1 MRCSPAVTVAIGVV
15 AALLPFSIARAQ
27 TADTVRPPAADT
39 IRSHVVDTTGG
50 PELSLEQAM
59 TIGQKNNPDHLQIV
73 EARRTAVAKRRS
85 AYGALLPRA
94 DAQLQGLYLAQGN
107 TLASNGFA
115 FGNGSNSEQ
124 SSYFIGLTYN
134 IATSTFLN
142 PRIEQANVRAA
153 DADVVSSS
161 SVTRSQIAQDY
172 FTVLG
177 DQAKAQ
183 LEDSLIANAQTALQ
197 LAKAKLSVG
206 SGISLDVSKAEV
218 NLGTQ
223 EVAAIKAKNQVA
235 IDRLTLFQHMGVQQ
249 PQNSRLTTTYEVK
262 APTFTVDSV
271 LALARADNPALEAA
285 RTRDQSAALSVK
297 AARGSYLPT
306 LQVSTGL
313 GGYTNSYTNPSFL
326 FGQAAAG
333 VQNCLSQDSVRVGA
347 GLGSNAASCGTLN
360 PDGTLS
366 SAQQAAI
373 RKGNNAFPFGFTK
386 QPFQITATLSLPIF
400 DNFQREQR
408 VEEASAAR
416 NNALYAIRGQELKTT
431 ATVTSSYLTL
441 QAQAQQVA
449 LQERTAQQAREALRL
464 AEERYRVGLAPFLDV
479 SDARSQF
486 EQAESDRINAVYD
499 FHKAFAALES
509 AVGRPLR

>member
-1 MRCSPAVTVAIGVV
+1 MRFTSVATAAIGAV
-15 AALLPFSIARAQ
+15 AVFLPFSSARAQ
-27 TADTVRPPAADT
+27 A
-39 IRSHVVDTTGG
+39 VDSTGG

-59 TIGQKNNPDHLQIV
+59 AIATKNNPDHLQIV

-107 TLASNGFA
+107 TLSSNGFA

-134 IATSTFLN
+134 IGTSTFLN
-142 PRIEQANVRAA
+142 PKIESANVRAA
-153 DADVVSSS
+153 DADVTS
-161 SVTRSQIAQDY
+161 SVSTVRSQVAQDY

-177 DQAKAQ
+177 DQAKAR
-183 LEDSLIANAQTALQ
+183 LEDSLIANAQTSLQ
-197 LAKAKLSVG
+197 LAKAKLAVG

-223 EVAAIKAKNQVA
+223 RVAAIRAKNQVA
-235 IDRLTLFQHMGVQQ
+235 IDRLTLFQHMGVQA
-249 PQNSRLTTTYEVK
+249 PQNSRLTTIYPVV

-271 LALARADNPALEAA
+271 LALARSDNPALQAA
-285 RTRDQSAALSVK
+285 RTRDESARLGIK

-313 GGYTNSYTNPSFL
+313 GGYTNSFTNPNFL
-326 FGQAAAG
+326 IGQAAA
-333 VQNCLSQDSVRVGA
+333 NRASCLTQDSIRVGA
-347 GLGSNAASCGTLN
+347 GLSSLRGQCGPLMPDGSLPPAEAASLR
-360 PDGTLS
+360 S
-366 SAQQAAI
+366 Q
-373 RKGNNAFPFGFTK
+373 NNAFPFGFTR
-386 QPFQITATLSLPIF
+386 QPFQISATLSLPIF

-408 VEEASAAR
+408 VEQSEAAH
-416 NNALYAIRGQELKTT
+416 NDALYMIRSQELKTT
-431 ATVTSSYLTL
+431 ATVTGAYLTL
-441 QAQAQQVA
+441 QAQAEQVS
-449 LQERTAQQAREALRL
+449 LSERTAQQAREALRL

-479 SDARSQF
+479 SDARTQF
-486 EQAESDRINAVYD
+486 EQAESDRINSVYD
-499 FHKAFAALES
+499 FHKAFAALEA

>member
-1 MRCSPAVTVAIGVV
+1 MRCTPAVTIAVGIVTV
-15 AALLPFSIARAQ
+15 LLPFSRVSAQ
-27 TADTVRPPAADT
+27 A
-39 IRSHVVDTTGG
+39 VDTTGG
-50 PELSLEQAM
+50 PELSLDQAM
-59 TIGQKNNPDHLQIV
+59 TIATKNNPDHLQIV

-107 TLASNGFA
+107 TLSSNGFT

-134 IATSTFLN
+134 IGTSTFLN
-142 PRIEQANVRAA
+142 PKIESANVRAA
-153 DADVVSSS
+153 DADVVSSVS
-161 SVTRSQIAQDY
+161 TTRSQIAQDY

-183 LEDSLIANAQTALQ
+183 LEDSLIANAQTSLQ
-197 LAKAKLSVG
+197 LAKAKLAVG

-218 NLGTQ
+218 NLGKQ

-235 IDRLTLFQHMGVQQ
+235 IDRLTLFQHMGVQA
-249 PQNSRLTTTYEVK
+249 PQNSRLTTTFEVK
-262 APTFTVDSV
+262 APAFTVDSV
-271 LALARADNPALEAA
+271 LALARAANPALQAA
-285 RTRDQSAALSVK
+285 RTRDESAKLGVK
-297 AARGSYLPT
+297 AAHGSYLPT

-313 GGYTNSYTNPSFL
+313 GGYTNTFTNPNFL
-326 FGQAAAG
+326 IGQAAAG
-333 VQNCLSQDSVRVGA
+333 VTNCLSQDSIRVGA
-347 GLGSNAASCGTLN
+347 GLSSQAAQCGALM
-360 PDGTLS
+360 PDGTLPPS
-366 SAQQAAI
+366 QAAAI
-373 RKGNNAFPFGFTK
+373 RKQNNAFPFGFTR
-386 QPFQITATLSLPIF
+386 QPFQISATLSLPIF

-408 VEEASAAR
+408 VEVSEAVR
-416 NNALYAIRGQELKTT
+416 NNALYAIRAQELKTT
-431 ATVTSSYLTL
+431 ATVTSAYLTL
-441 QAQAQQVA
+441 QAQAEQVA

-479 SDARSQF
+479 SDARTQF

-499 FHKAFAALES
+499 FHKAYASLEA

>member
-1 MRCSPAVTVAIGVV
+1 MRCTPAVAIAVGIATV
-15 AALLPFSIARAQ
+15 LLPFSSARAQ
-27 TADTVRPPAADT
+27 A
-39 IRSHVVDTTGG
+39 VDTTGG

-59 TIGQKNNPDHLQIV
+59 KIATKNNPDHLQIV

-107 TLASNGFA
+107 TLSSNGFT

-124 SSYFIGLTYN
+124 SSYFVGLTYN
-134 IATSTFLN
+134 IGTTTFLN
-142 PRIEQANVRAA
+142 PKIESANVRAA
-153 DADVVSSS
+153 DADVVSSVS
-161 SVTRSQIAQDY
+161 TTQSQIAQDY

-183 LEDSLIANAQTALQ
+183 LEDSLIANAQTSLQ
-197 LAKAKLSVG
+197 LAKAKLAVG

-223 EVAAIKAKNQVA
+223 RVAAIKAKNQVS
-235 IDRLTLFQHMGVQQ
+235 IDRLTLFQHMGVQA
-249 PQNSRLTTTYEVK
+249 PLNSRLTTNYEVK

-271 LALARADNPALEAA
+271 LSLARSDNPALQAA
-285 RTRDQSAALSVK
+285 RTRDESAKLGVK

-313 GGYTNSYTNPSFL
+313 GGYTNEFTNPNFL
-326 FGQAAAG
+326 IGQAAAG
-333 VQNCLSQDSVRVGA
+333 VAGCLSQDSIRVGA
-347 GLGSNAASCGTLN
+347 GLSSQATQCGTLMPN
-360 PDGTLS
+360 GALPPS
-366 SAQQAAI
+366 QAAAI
-373 RKGNNAFPFGFTK
+373 RKQNNAFPFGFTR
-386 QPFQITATLSLPIF
+386 QPFQVSATLSLPLF

-408 VEEASAAR
+408 VQESEAAR
-416 NNALYAIRGQELKTT
+416 NNALYAIRSQELKTT
-431 ATVTSSYLTL
+431 ATVTSAYLTL

-449 LQERTAQQAREALRL
+449 LQEQTAQQAREALRL

-479 SDARSQF
+479 SDARTQF

-499 FHKAFAALES
+499 FHKAFASLEA

>member
-1 MRCSPAVTVAIGVV
+1 MQFTPVVTAALVAV
-15 AALLPFSIARAQ
+15 AAVLPYSSAHAQ
-27 TADTVRPPAADT
+27 
-39 IRSHVVDTTGG
+39 SVDTTGG
-50 PELSLEQAM
+50 TELSLEQAM
-59 TIGQKNNPDHLQIV
+59 AIATKNSPDHLQIV

-107 TLASNGFA
+107 TLSSNGFS

-134 IATSTFLN
+134 VGTSTFLN
-142 PRIEQANVRAA
+142 PKIESANVRAA
-153 DADVVSSS
+153 DADVTSSMS
-161 SVTRSQIAQDY
+161 TVRSQVAQDY

-218 NLGTQ
+218 NLGKQ
-223 EVAAIKAKNQVA
+223 QVLAIRAKNQVA
-235 IDRLTLFQHMGVQQ
+235 VDRLTLFQHMGVEA
-249 PQNSRLTTTYEVK
+249 PQNTRLTTMYEVK
-262 APTFTVDSV
+262 MPTFSVDSV
-271 LALARADNPALEAA
+271 LEVARASNPALQAA
-285 RTRDQSAALSVK
+285 RTRDESAKLGVT

-306 LQVSTGL
+306 LQVSTGI
-313 GGYTNSYTNPSFL
+313 GGYTNTFTNPNFL
-326 FGQAAAG
+326 IGQAAA
-333 VQNCLSQDSVRVGA
+333 NRASCLTQDSIRVGA
-347 GLGSNAASCGTLN
+347 GLASLASRCGPLM
-360 PDGTLS
+360 PDGSLP
-366 SAQQAAI
+366 AAEAAAI
-373 RKGNNAFPFGFTK
+373 RQQNSAFPFGFTR

-408 VEEASAAR
+408 VELAEASR
-416 NNALYAIRGQELKTT
+416 NDAQYVIRAQELKTR
-431 ATVTSSYLTL
+431 ATVTSAYLTL
-441 QAQAQQVA
+441 QAQAQEVA
-449 LQERTAQQAREALRL
+449 LQERTASQAREALRL

-479 SDARSQF
+479 SDARTQF

-499 FHKAFAALES
+499 FHKAFAALEA

>member
-1 MRCSPAVTVAIGVV
+1 MRCTSAVAIAVGIVTV
-15 AALLPFSIARAQ
+15 LLPFSSARAQ
-27 TADTVRPPAADT
+27 A
-39 IRSHVVDTTGG
+39 VDTTGG
-50 PELSLEQAM
+50 PELSLDQAM
-59 TIGQKNNPDHLQIV
+59 RIAAKNNPDHLQIV
-73 EARRTAVAKRRS
+73 EARRTAVARRRS

-107 TLASNGFA
+107 TLSSNGFA

-134 IATSTFLN
+134 IGTSTFLN
-142 PRIEQANVRAA
+142 PKIESANVRAA
-153 DADVVSSS
+153 DADVVSSVS
-161 SVTRSQIAQDY
+161 NVRSQVAQDY

-183 LEDSLIANAQTALQ
+183 LEDSLIANAQTSLQ
-197 LAKAKLSVG
+197 LAKAKLQVG

-223 EVAAIKAKNQVA
+223 QVAAIRAKNQVA
-235 IDRLTLFQHMGVQQ
+235 IDRLTLFQHMGVEQ
-249 PQNSRLTTTYEVK
+249 PQNTRLTTSFEVK

-271 LALARADNPALEAA
+271 LALARADNPALQAA
-285 RTRDQSAALSVK
+285 RTRDESAKLGIK

-306 LQVSTGL
+306 LQVSTGI
-313 GGYTNSYTNPSFL
+313 GGYTNTFTNPNFL
-326 FGQAAAG
+326 IGQAAAG
-333 VQNCLSQDSVRVGA
+333 VQSCLVQDSIRVGA
-347 GLGSNAASCGTLN
+347 GLSSQAAQCGSLM
-360 PDGTLS
+360 PDGTLPP
-366 SAQQAAI
+366 AQAASI
-373 RKGNNAFPFGFTK
+373 RQQNKGFPFGFTR
-386 QPFQITATLSLPIF
+386 QPFQISATLSLPIF

-408 VEEASAAR
+408 VQQSEAAR
-416 NNALYAIRGQELKTT
+416 NNALYAIRAQELKTT
-431 ATVTSSYLTL
+431 ATVTGAYLTL
-441 QAQAQQVA
+441 QAQVQQVA
-449 LQERTAQQAREALRL
+449 LQERTAAQAREALRL

-499 FHKAFAALES
+499 FHKAFASLEA

>member
-1 MRCSPAVTVAIGVV
+1 MQFTPVVT
-15 AALLPFSIARAQ
+15 AALVAVAVVLPFSSARAQ
-27 TADTVRPPAADT
+27 
-39 IRSHVVDTTGG
+39 SVDTTGG

-59 TIGQKNNPDHLQIV
+59 AIATKNSPDHLQIV

-107 TLASNGFA
+107 TLSSNGFS

-134 IATSTFLN
+134 VGTSTFLN
-142 PRIEQANVRAA
+142 PKIESANVRAA
-153 DADVVSSS
+153 DADVTSSMS
-161 SVTRSQIAQDY
+161 TVRSQVAQDY

-218 NLGTQ
+218 NLGKQ
-223 EVAAIKAKNQVA
+223 QVLAIRAKNQVA
-235 IDRLTLFQHMGVQQ
+235 VDRLTLFQHMGVEA
-249 PQNSRLTTTYEVK
+249 PQNTRLTTMYEVK
-262 APTFTVDSV
+262 MPTFSVDSV
-271 LALARADNPALEAA
+271 LEVARASNPALQAA
-285 RTRDQSAALSVK
+285 RTRDESAKLGVA

-306 LQVSTGL
+306 LQVSTGI
-313 GGYTNSYTNPSFL
+313 GGYTNTFTNPNFL
-326 FGQAAAG
+326 IGQAAA
-333 VQNCLSQDSVRVGA
+333 NRASCLTQDSIRVGA
-347 GLGSNAASCGTLN
+347 GLASLASRCGPLM
-360 PDGTLS
+360 PDGSLP
-366 SAQQAAI
+366 AAEAAAI
-373 RKGNNAFPFGFTK
+373 RQQNSAFPFGFTR

-408 VEEASAAR
+408 VELAEASR
-416 NNALYAIRGQELKTT
+416 NDAQYVIRAQELKTR
-431 ATVTSSYLTL
+431 ASVTSAYLTL
-441 QAQAQQVA
+441 QAQAQEVA
-449 LQERTAQQAREALRL
+449 LQERTAAQAREALRL

-479 SDARSQF
+479 SDARTQF

-499 FHKAFAALES
+499 FHKAFAALEA

>member
-1 MRCSPAVTVAIGVV
+1 MQFTPVVT
-15 AALLPFSIARAQ
+15 AALVAVAVVLPFSSARAQ
-27 TADTVRPPAADT
+27 
-39 IRSHVVDTTGG
+39 SVDSTGG
-50 PELSLEQAM
+50 PELSLEQAISIA
-59 TIGQKNNPDHLQIV
+59 TKNSPDHLQIV

-107 TLASNGFA
+107 TLSSNGFS

-134 IATSTFLN
+134 VGTSTFLN
-142 PRIEQANVRAA
+142 PKIESANVRAA
-153 DADVVSSS
+153 DADVTSSMS
-161 SVTRSQIAQDY
+161 TVRSQVAQDY

-183 LEDSLIANAQTALQ
+183 LEDSLIANAQTSLQ

-218 NLGTQ
+218 NLGKQ
-223 EVAAIKAKNQVA
+223 QVLAIRAKNQVA
-235 IDRLTLFQHMGVQQ
+235 VDRLTLFQHMGVEA
-249 PQNSRLTTTYEVK
+249 PQNTRLTTMYEVK
-262 APTFTVDSV
+262 MPTFTVDSV
-271 LALARADNPALEAA
+271 LEIARASNPALQAA
-285 RTRDQSAALSVK
+285 RTRDESAKLGVT

-306 LQVSTGL
+306 LQVSTGI
-313 GGYTNSYTNPSFL
+313 GGYTNTFTNPNFL
-326 FGQAAAG
+326 IGQAAA
-333 VQNCLSQDSVRVGA
+333 NRASCLTQDSIRVGA
-347 GLGSNAASCGTLN
+347 GLASLASRCGPLM
-360 PDGTLS
+360 PDGSLP
-366 SAQQAAI
+366 AAEAAAI
-373 RKGNNAFPFGFTK
+373 RQQNSAFPFGFTR

-408 VEEASAAR
+408 VEVAEASR
-416 NNALYAIRGQELKTT
+416 NDAQYVIRAQELKTR
-431 ATVTSSYLTL
+431 ATVTGAYLTL
-441 QAQAQQVA
+441 QAQAQEVA
-449 LQERTAQQAREALRL
+449 LQERTAAQAREALRL

-479 SDARSQF
+479 SDARTQF

-499 FHKAFAALES
+499 FHKAFAALEA

>member
-1 MRCSPAVTVAIGVV
+1 MRCSPAVTAAIGAV
-15 AALLPFSIARAQ
+15 AVLLPFSNVSAQ
-27 TADTVRPPAADT
+27 RADT
-39 IRSHVVDTTGG
+39 IRAQVVDTTGG
-50 PELSLEQAM
+50 PDLSLEQAM
-59 TIGQKNNPDHLQIV
+59 SIAQKNNPDHLQIV

-94 DAQLQGLYLAQGN
+94 DAQLQGLYLGQGQ
-107 TLASNGFA
+107 TLLSGFQQA
-115 FGNGSNSEQ
+115 NGSNSLQ

-134 IATSTFLN
+134 VGTSTFLN
-142 PRIEQANVRAA
+142 PKIEQANVRAA
-153 DADVVSSS
+153 DADVTNSV

-197 LAKAKLSVG
+197 LAKAKLAVG

-223 EVAAIKAKNQVA
+223 EVAAIKAKNKVA
-235 IDRLTLFQHMGVQQ
+235 IDRLTLFQHMGVQA
-249 PQNSRLTTTYEVK
+249 PQNSRLTTTFEVK

-271 LALARADNPALEAA
+271 LALARADNPALQAA
-285 RTRDQSAALSVK
+285 RTRDESARLGIK
-297 AARGSYLPT
+297 AARGTYLPT
-306 LQVSTGL
+306 LQLSTGV
-313 GGYTNSYTNPSFL
+313 GGYTNQYTNSSFL
-326 FGQAAAG
+326 VNQAASG
-333 VQNCLSQDSVRVGA
+333 VRSCLVQDSVRVGA
-347 GLGSNAASCGTLN
+347 GLASQSAQCGSLN
-360 PDGTLS
+360 SDGTLPA
-366 SAQQAAI
+366 AQAAAI
-373 RKGNNAFPFGFTK
+373 RSSNSAFPFGFTK
-386 QPFQITATLSLPIF
+386 QPFQLTATLSLPIF

-408 VEEASAAR
+408 VEESEAAR
-416 NNALYAIRGQELKTT
+416 NNALYAIRAQELKTT
-431 ATVTSSYLTL
+431 ATVTSGYLTL

-449 LQERTAQQAREALRL
+449 LQERTAVQAREALRL

-499 FHKAFAALES
+499 FHKAFAALEA

>member
-1 MRCSPAVTVAIGVV
+1 MRCLPAVTVAISAVTV
-15 AALLPFSIARAQ
+15 LLPFSKAKAQ
-27 TADTVRPPAADT
+27 TADT
-39 IRSHVVDTTGG
+39 IRAQAVDTTGG
-50 PELSLEQAM
+50 PELSLDKAM
-59 TIGQKNNPDHLQIV
+59 SIAQKNNPDHLQIV
-73 EARRTAVAKRRS
+73 EARRTAVARRRA

-107 TLASNGFA
+107 TLLSGFA
-115 FGNGSNSEQ
+115 QGNGSNSEQ

-134 IATSTFLN
+134 VGTSTFLN
-142 PRIEQANVRAA
+142 PKIEQANVRAA
-153 DADVVSSS
+153 DADVTNSV

-183 LEDSLIANAQTALQ
+183 LEDSLILNAQTALQ
-197 LAKAKLSVG
+197 LAKAKLAVG

-235 IDRLTLFQHMGVQQ
+235 IDRLTLFQHMGLME

-285 RTRDQSAALSVK
+285 RTRDESARLGIK

-306 LQVSTGL
+306 LQVSTGV
-313 GGYTNSYTNPSFL
+313 GGFSNSFTNSNFL
-326 FGQAAAG
+326 VGQAQAG
-333 VQNCLSQDSVRVGA
+333 IAGCLAQDSIRVGA
-347 GLGSNAASCGTLN
+347 GLSSLSGQCGTLN
-360 PDGTLS
+360 ADGTLP
-366 SAQQAAI
+366 AAAAAAI
-373 RKGNNAFPFGFTK
+373 RKSNNAFPFGFTK
-386 QPFQITATLSLPIF
+386 EPFQITATVSLPIF
-400 DNFQREQR
+400 DNFQRELK
-408 VEEASAAR
+408 VEQSEASR
-416 NNALYAIRGQELKTT
+416 NDALYAIRAQELKTT
-431 ATVTSSYLTL
+431 ATVTSGYLTL

-449 LQERTAQQAREALRL
+449 LQERTANQARETLRL

-499 FHKAFAALES
+499 FHKAFAALEA

>member
-1 MRCSPAVTVAIGVV
+1 
-15 AALLPFSIARAQ
+15 LPFSSARAQ
-27 TADTVRPPAADT
+27 A
-39 IRSHVVDTTGG
+39 VDTTGG
-50 PELSLEQAM
+50 PELSLEEAM
-59 TIGQKNNPDHLQIV
+59 KIATKNNPDHLQIV

-94 DAQLQGLYLAQGN
+94 DAQLQGLYLSQGN
-107 TLASNGFA
+107 TLSSNGFT

-124 SSYFIGLTYN
+124 SSYFVGLTYN
-134 IATSTFLN
+134 IGTTTFLN
-142 PRIEQANVRAA
+142 PKIESANVRAA
-153 DADVVSSS
+153 DADVVSSVS
-161 SVTRSQIAQDY
+161 TTQSQIAQDY

-183 LEDSLIANAQTALQ
+183 LEDSLIANAQTSLQ
-197 LAKAKLSVG
+197 LAKAKLAVG

-223 EVAAIKAKNQVA
+223 KVAAIKAKNQVS
-235 IDRLTLFQHMGVQQ
+235 IDRLTLFQHMGVQA
-249 PQNSRLTTTYEVK
+249 PMNSRLTTNYEVK

-271 LALARADNPALEAA
+271 LALARSDNPALQAA
-285 RTRDQSAALSVK
+285 RTRDESAKLGVK

-313 GGYTNSYTNPSFL
+313 GGYTNEFTNPNFL
-326 FGQAAAG
+326 IGQAAAG
-333 VQNCLSQDSVRVGA
+333 VANCLSQDSVRVGA
-347 GLGSNAASCGTLN
+347 GLSSQAGQCGTLMPN
-360 PDGTLS
+360 GTLPPS
-366 SAQQAAI
+366 QVAAI
-373 RKGNNAFPFGFTK
+373 RKQNNAFPFGFTR
-386 QPFQITATLSLPIF
+386 QPFQISATLSLPIF

-408 VEEASAAR
+408 VQESEAAR
-416 NNALYAIRGQELKTT
+416 NNALYSIRSQELKTT
-431 ATVTSSYLTL
+431 ATVTSAYLTL

-449 LQERTAQQAREALRL
+449 LQEQTAQQAREALRL

-479 SDARSQF
+479 SDARTQF

-499 FHKAFAALES
+499 FHKAFASLEA

>member
-1 MRCSPAVTVAIGVV
+1 MRCLPAVTAAIGVV
-15 AALLPFSIARAQ
+15 AVLLPFSNANAQ
-27 TADTVRPPAADT
+27 RADT
-39 IRSHVVDTTGG
+39 IRAQAVDSTGG

-59 TIGQKNNPDHLQIV
+59 SIAQKNNPDHLQIV
-73 EARRTAVAKRRS
+73 EARRTAVARRRA

-107 TLASNGFA
+107 TLLSGFA
-115 FGNGSNSEQ
+115 QGNGSNSLQ

-134 IATSTFLN
+134 VGTSTFLN
-142 PRIEQANVRAA
+142 PKIQQANVRAA
-153 DADVVSSS
+153 DADVTNSV
-161 SVTRSQIAQDY
+161 SVTHSQIAQDY

-197 LAKAKLSVG
+197 LAKAKLAVG

-223 EVAAIKAKNQVA
+223 QVAAIKAKNRVA
-235 IDRLTLFQHMGVQQ
+235 IDRLTLFQHMGVEQ
-249 PQNSRLTTTYEVK
+249 PQNSRLTTTFEVK
-262 APTFTVDSV
+262 APSFTVDSV
-271 LALARADNPALEAA
+271 LALARASNPALEAA
-285 RTRDQSAALSVK
+285 RTRDESAKLGIK

-306 LQVSTGL
+306 LQLSTGV
-313 GGYTNSYTNPSFL
+313 GGYTNQFTNSSFL
-326 FGQAAAG
+326 VNQAASG
-333 VQNCLSQDSVRVGA
+333 VRSCLVQDSIRVGA
-347 GLGSNAASCGTLN
+347 GLASQSAQCGSLN
-360 PDGTLS
+360 PDGTLPAS
-366 SAQQAAI
+366 QAAAI
-373 RKGNNAFPFGFTK
+373 RSSNNAFPFGFTK
-386 QPFQITATLSLPIF
+386 QPFQLTATLSLPIF

-408 VEEASAAR
+408 VQESEAAR
-416 NNALYAIRGQELKTT
+416 NNALYAIRAQELKTT
-431 ATVTSSYLTL
+431 ATVTSGYLTL

-449 LQERTAQQAREALRL
+449 LQERTAQQARETLRL

-499 FHKAFAALES
+499 FHKAFAALEA

>member
-1 MRCSPAVTVAIGVV
+1 MRCTPALTIAVGIVIV
-15 AALLPFSIARAQ
+15 LLPLSSARAQ
-27 TADTVRPPAADT
+27 A
-39 IRSHVVDTTGG
+39 VDTTGG
-50 PELSLEQAM
+50 PELSLDQAM
-59 TIGQKNNPDHLQIV
+59 GIATKNSPDHLQIV

-94 DAQLQGLYLAQGN
+94 DAQLQGLYLASGN
-107 TLASNGFA
+107 TLSSNGFS

-134 IATSTFLN
+134 IGTSTFLN
-142 PRIEQANVRAA
+142 PKIESANVRAA
-153 DADVVSSS
+153 DADVVSSVS
-161 SVTRSQIAQDY
+161 TVRSLIAQDY

-183 LEDSLIANAQTALQ
+183 LEDSLIANAQTSLQ
-197 LAKAKLSVG
+197 LAKAKLQVG

-218 NLGTQ
+218 NLGKQ

-249 PQNSRLTTTYEVK
+249 PQNTRLTTSFEVS

-271 LALARADNPALEAA
+271 LALARADNPALQAA
-285 RTRDQSAALSVK
+285 RTRDESAKLGIK
-297 AARGSYLPT
+297 AARGTYLPT
-306 LQVSTGL
+306 LQVSTGI
-313 GGYTNSYTNPSFL
+313 GGYTNQFTNPTFL
-326 FGQAAAG
+326 IGQAAAG
-333 VQNCLSQDSVRVGA
+333 VSNCLSQDSIRVGA
-347 GLGSNAASCGTLN
+347 GLSSQAAQCGTLM
-360 PDGTLS
+360 PDGTLPP
-366 SAQQAAI
+366 AQIAAI
-373 RKGNNAFPFGFTK
+373 RKQNNAFPFGFTR
-386 QPFQITATLSLPIF
+386 QPFQVTATLSLPIF

-408 VEEASAAR
+408 VEASEATR
-416 NNALYAIRGQELKTT
+416 NNALYAIRAQELKTT
-431 ATVTSSYLTL
+431 ATVTGAYLTL

-449 LQERTAQQAREALRL
+449 LQERTATQAREALRL

-479 SDARSQF
+479 SDARTQF

-499 FHKAFAALES
+499 FHKAFASLEA

>member
-1 MRCSPAVTVAIGVV
+1 MAV
-15 AALLPFSIARAQ
+15 LLPISSARAQ
-27 TADTVRPPAADT
+27 A
-39 IRSHVVDTTGG
+39 VDSTGG

-59 TIGQKNNPDHLQIV
+59 TIATKNNPDHLQVV
-73 EARRTAVAKRRS
+73 EARRTAVARRRS

-107 TLASNGFA
+107 NLTSNGFA

-134 IATSTFLN
+134 IGTSTFLN
-142 PRIEQANVRAA
+142 PKIARANVDAA
-153 DADVVSSS
+153 DADVTS
-161 SVTRSQIAQDY
+161 SVSTVRSQVAQDY

-183 LEDSLIANAQTALQ
+183 LEDSLIANAQTALL
-197 LAKAKLSVG
+197 LAKAKLAVG

-223 EVAAIKAKNQVA
+223 QVAAIRAKNQVA
-235 IDRLTLFQHMGVQQ
+235 IDRLTLFQHMGVQA
-249 PQNSRLTTTYEVK
+249 PQNSRLTTAFDVQ

-271 LALARADNPALEAA
+271 LALARAGNPALEAA
-285 RTRDQSAALSVK
+285 RTRDRSAALSVK
-297 AARGSYLPT
+297 AARGTYLPT
-306 LQVSTGL
+306 LQLSTGI
-313 GGYTNSYTNPSFL
+313 GGYTSTFTNPNFL
-326 FGQAAAG
+326 IGQAAAG
-333 VQNCLSQDSVRVGA
+333 VAGCLSQDSVRVGA
-347 GLGSNAASCGTLN
+347 GLSSQAARCGTLM
-360 PDGTLS
+360 PDGTLPP
-366 SAQQAAI
+366 AQAAAI
-373 RKGNNAFPFGFTK
+373 RKSNNAFPFGYTR
-386 QPFQITATLSLPIF
+386 QPFQLSATLSLPIF

-408 VEEASAAR
+408 VQESEAAR
-416 NNALYAIRGQELKTT
+416 NDAQYAIRAQELKTT
-431 ATVTSSYLTL
+431 ATVTSAYLTL

-449 LQERTAQQAREALRL
+449 LQEQTAKQARETLRL

-479 SDARSQF
+479 SDARTQF

-499 FHKAFAALES
+499 FHKAFAALEA

>member
-1 MRCSPAVTVAIGVV
+1 MRCTSAVAIAVGIVTV
-15 AALLPFSIARAQ
+15 LLPFSSARAQ
-27 TADTVRPPAADT
+27 A
-39 IRSHVVDTTGG
+39 VDTTGG
-50 PELSLEQAM
+50 PELSLDQAM
-59 TIGQKNNPDHLQIV
+59 RIAAKSNPDHLQIV
-73 EARRTAVAKRRS
+73 EARRTAVARRRS

-107 TLASNGFA
+107 TLSSNGFS

-134 IATSTFLN
+134 IGTSTFLN
-142 PRIEQANVRAA
+142 PKIESANVRAA
-153 DADVVSSS
+153 DADVVSSVS
-161 SVTRSQIAQDY
+161 NVRSQIAQDY

-183 LEDSLIANAQTALQ
+183 LEDSLIANAQTSLQ
-197 LAKAKLSVG
+197 LAKAKLQVG

-223 EVAAIKAKNQVA
+223 QVAAIRAKNQVA
-235 IDRLTLFQHMGVQQ
+235 IDRLTLFQHMGVEQ
-249 PQNSRLTTTYEVK
+249 PQNTRLTTAFEVK

-271 LALARADNPALEAA
+271 LALARADNPALQAA
-285 RTRDQSAALSVK
+285 RTRDESAKLGIK

-306 LQVSTGL
+306 LQVSTGI
-313 GGYTNSYTNPSFL
+313 GGYTNTYTNPNFL
-326 FGQAAAG
+326 IGQAAVG
-333 VQNCLSQDSVRVGA
+333 VQSCLVQDSIRVGA
-347 GLGSNAASCGTLN
+347 GLSSQAAQCGSLM
-360 PDGTLS
+360 PDGTLPPS
-366 SAQQAAI
+366 QAAAI
-373 RKGNNAFPFGFTK
+373 RQQNKGFPFGFTR
-386 QPFQITATLSLPIF
+386 QPFQISATLSLPIF

-408 VEEASAAR
+408 VQESEAAH
-416 NNALYAIRGQELKTT
+416 NNALYAIRAQELKTT
-431 ATVTSSYLTL
+431 ATVTGAYLTL
-441 QAQAQQVA
+441 QAQVQQVA
-449 LQERTAQQAREALRL
+449 LQERTAAQAREALRL

-499 FHKAFAALES
+499 FHKAFASLEA

>member
-1 MRCSPAVTVAIGVV
+1 MRCLPAVTVAIGAV
-15 AALLPFSIARAQ
+15 AVLLPMSSARAQ
-27 TADTVRPPAADT
+27 T
-39 IRSHVVDTTGG
+39 VDTTGG

-59 TIGQKNNPDHLQIV
+59 SIAQKNNPDHLQIV

-94 DAQLQGLYLAQGN
+94 DAQLQGFYLAQGN
-107 TLASNGFA
+107 NLASNGFT

-134 IATSTFLN
+134 VGTSTFLN
-142 PRIEQANVRAA
+142 PKIEQANVRAA
-153 DADVVSSS
+153 DADVTSSVSS
-161 SVTRSQIAQDY
+161 VRSQVAQDY

-197 LAKAKLSVG
+197 LAKAKLAVG
-206 SGISLDVSKAEV
+206 SGITLDVSKAEV

-235 IDRLTLFQHMGVQQ
+235 IDRLTLFQHMGVDQS
-249 PQNSRLTTTYEVK
+249 QNSRLTTTYLVT

-285 RTRDQSAALSVK
+285 RTRDRSAALSVK
-297 AARGSYLPT
+297 AARGTYLPT
-306 LQVSTGL
+306 LQLSTGI
-313 GGYTNSYTNPSFL
+313 GGYTNTLTNPNFL
-326 FGQAAAG
+326 IGQAVSG
-333 VQNCLSQDSVRVGA
+333 VSSCLAQDSIRVGA
-347 GLGSNAASCGTLN
+347 GLSSQAAQCGTLMA
-360 PDGTLS
+360 DGTLPP
-366 SAQQAAI
+366 AQQAAI
-373 RKGNNAFPFGFTK
+373 RKANNAFPFGFTR
-386 QPFQITATLSLPIF
+386 QPFQISATLSLPIF

-408 VEEASAAR
+408 VEQSEVAR
-416 NNALYAIRGQELKTT
+416 NDARYVIRAQELKTT
-431 ATVTSSYLTL
+431 ATVTSGYLTL

-449 LQERTAQQAREALRL
+449 LQQRTAQQARETLRL

-499 FHKAFAALES
+499 FHKAFAALEA

>member
-1 MRCSPAVTVAIGVV
+1 MRFMSVATGALVAVAVV
-15 AALLPFSIARAQ
+15 LPYSSARAQ
-27 TADTVRPPAADT
+27 A
-39 IRSHVVDTTGG
+39 VDSTGG
-50 PELSLEQAM
+50 PELSLDEAM
-59 TIGQKNNPDHLQIV
+59 SLAAKNSPDHLTVV
-73 EARRTAVAKRRS
+73 EARRTAVAKRRA

-107 TLASNGFA
+107 TLASNGFT
-115 FGNGSNSEQ
+115 FGNGSNTEQ

-134 IATSTFLN
+134 IGTSTFLN
-142 PRIEQANVRAA
+142 PKIESANVRAA
-153 DADVVSSS
+153 DADVTS
-161 SVTRSQIAQDY
+161 SVSTVRSQIAQDY

-183 LEDSLIANAQTALQ
+183 LEDSLIANAQTSLQ
-197 LAKAKLSVG
+197 LAKAKLAVG

-223 EVAAIKAKNQVA
+223 QVAAIKAKNQVA

-249 PQNSRLTTTYEVK
+249 PQNTRLTTSYEVK
-262 APTFTVDSV
+262 VPTFTVDSV
-271 LALARADNPALEAA
+271 LELARADNPALQAA
-285 RTRDQSAALSVK
+285 RTRDESAKLGVR

-306 LQVSTGL
+306 LQVSTGI
-313 GGYTNSYTNPSFL
+313 GGYTNTFTNPNFL
-326 FGQAAAG
+326 IGQAAAARAS
-333 VQNCLSQDSVRVGA
+333 CLTQDSIRVGA
-347 GLGSNAASCGTLN
+347 GLASLAGQCGTLM
-360 PDGTLS
+360 PDGTLPPS
-366 SAQQAAI
+366 EVAAL
-373 RKGNNAFPFGFTK
+373 RSQNNAFPFGFTR

-408 VEEASAAR
+408 VEQSEAAR
-416 NNALYAIRGQELKTT
+416 NDALYAIRAQELKTT
-431 ATVTSSYLTL
+431 ATVTGAYLTL

-449 LQERTAQQAREALRL
+449 LQEQTAKQAREALRL

-486 EQAESDRINAVYD
+486 ERAESDRINAVYD
-499 FHKAFAALES
+499 FHKAFAALEA